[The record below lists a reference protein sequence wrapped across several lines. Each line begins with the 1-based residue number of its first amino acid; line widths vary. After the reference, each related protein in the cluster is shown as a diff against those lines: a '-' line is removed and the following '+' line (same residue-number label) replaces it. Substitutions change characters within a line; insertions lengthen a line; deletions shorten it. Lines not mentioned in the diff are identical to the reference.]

1 MMALPYLSGVNNRL
15 KIEKEVEYMGQEKLT
30 FKGGVN
36 VPHYKALTEN
46 KALERAEEPKVVYIP
61 LQQHIGAPCEPVVN
75 VGDEVKIGQL
85 IGKSEAFV
93 SARIHSSIAGKVKEI
108 TNLDTPGGLGV
119 TCIVIESDGSKE
131 KDDSM
136 KIYSSLEEASPE
148 EILEA
153 ISLAGITGL
162 GGASFPTHVKLSPPK
177 DKVIDTI
184 ILNGAECEPYLTAD
198 HRLMLENTSD
208 VVFGIRAIMK
218 ALGVNN
224 GIIAIEDNKMDAV
237 EAIRAEASKYS
248 NVEVKV
254 LKAKYPQGDEKRII
268 SAVTGREVPSGAL
281 PMEVGCVVNN
291 IGTAKAIADAILRGK
306 PLYERVITITGNAIG
321 EPKNLVAKIG
331 TPFKEL
337 IRQAGGFKTN
347 PGKIVMGGPMMGLAQ
362 YSIEVPMVKGTS
374 GILTFTEEEAKPKEF
389 SACIK
394 CGRCLTVCPVHLQP
408 VYISSSAMKNRF
420 DLAEEY
426 NAIDCVECGAC
437 SFICPAGRPLT
448 ESIRLAKR
456 EILAKRKK

>member
-1 MMALPYLSGVNNRL
+1 
-15 KIEKEVEYMGQEKLT
+15 MGQEKLT

-36 VPHYKALTEN
+36 VPHYKSLTEN
-46 KALERAEEPKVVYIP
+46 KALEKAAEPAKVYIP
-61 LQQHIGAPCEPVVN
+61 LQQHIGAPCEAVVS
-75 VGDEVKIGQL
+75 VGDKVKMGQV
-85 IGKSEAFV
+85 IGKSDAFV
-93 SARIHSSIAGKVKEI
+93 SARVHSSVSGEVKEI
-108 TNLDTPGGLGV
+108 KKMDVPGSLGV
-119 TCIVIESDGSKE
+119 NCVVIESDGLNE
-131 KDDSM
+131 VDDSM
-136 KIYSSLEEASPE
+136 TVYSSLEDIKPE
-148 EILEA
+148 QILEA
-153 ISLAGITGL
+153 IDLAGITGL
-162 GGASFPTHVKLSPPK
+162 GGASFPTKVKLSPPK
-177 DKVIDTI
+177 DKVIDYI

-218 ALGVNN
+218 ALGVNR
-224 GIIAIEDNKMDAV
+224 GVIAIEDNKMDAV
-237 EAIRAEASKYS
+237 EAIQAEASKYD

-306 PLYERVITITGNAIG
+306 PLYERVITITGHAIG
-321 EPKNLVAKIG
+321 EPKNLVAKVG

-337 IRQAGGFKTN
+337 IAQAGGFKSE

-374 GILTFTEEEAKPKEF
+374 GILTFTKEEAEKKEV

-408 VYISSSAMKNRF
+408 VYISACAIKNNF
-420 DLAEEY
+420 ELAEKY

-456 EILAKRKK
+456 EILANKKK